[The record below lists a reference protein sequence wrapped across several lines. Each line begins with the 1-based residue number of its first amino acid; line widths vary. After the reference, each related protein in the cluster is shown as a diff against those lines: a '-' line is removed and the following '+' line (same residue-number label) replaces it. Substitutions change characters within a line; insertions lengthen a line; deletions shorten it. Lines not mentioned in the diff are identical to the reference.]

1 MDEHVRAALLAAYRH
16 VFRPLVR
23 LALRNGI
30 SYEQFAETL
39 KRVFI
44 ESAREDF
51 DIPEARNSRS
61 KVAILTGLSRKDVK
75 YVDDAVTTGFGN
87 ELERLGLIGRLVEGW
102 TSDGDFTGPY
112 GIPLEIDAD
121 QPGPGG
127 FPLLAKRYGENV
139 SAEALR
145 AEMHRIGVVEE
156 TRKGKLRLLSRSY
169 ISGRFR
175 PEAIDRMGRTL
186 GDFAETLV
194 HNLAVEDRG
203 RARFERRVY
212 TPDGVDAHTL
222 KEFRD
227 VVRELGQEFLENL
240 DNWFTEKEQDEE
252 RRIESRLLDPQDRDA
267 NRIAK
272 VGVGVFLYEHHNDN
286 FSEPEDGEF
295 QRDGEGKNEAKEGT
309 KQH

>member
-30 SYEQFAETL
+30 SYEQFVDTL

-51 DIPEARNSRS
+51 DIPMAKESRS
-61 KVAILTGLSRKDVK
+61 RVAILTGLSRKEVE
-75 YVDDAVTTGFGN
+75 YVDESITTGFGN
-87 ELERLGLIGRLVEGW
+87 ELERLGLIGRVVEGW

-112 GIPLEIDAD
+112 GIPLELDAD
-121 QPGPGG
+121 EKGPGG
-127 FPLLAKRYGENV
+127 FALLAKRYGEKV
-139 SAEALR
+139 SEAALR
-145 AEMHRIGVVEE
+145 AEMYRIGVIEE

-186 GDFAETLV
+186 GDFADTLV

-222 KEFRD
+222 VQFRAVVNEF
-227 VVRELGQEFLENL
+227 GQDFLEKL
-240 DNWFTEKEQDEE
+240 DNWLADKEQEE
-252 RRIESRLLDPQDRDA
+252 DRRIEGRLLDPEERDA

-272 VGVGVFLYEHHNDN
+272 VGVGVFLYEHHNEN
-286 FSEPEDGEF
+286 YIEPEVEESESDGEA
-295 QRDGEGKNEAKEGT
+295 DDEAKEST
-309 KQH
+309 N